1 MDSLPRIN
9 EPLPDVGAVER
20 ANDIRRQAR
29 GGPKGTPQRR
39 PKKGE
44 PRPAT
49 VSCDRHES
57 HAEEDGGGPPQTGS
71 GEESPVDRERSE
83 AYYGRDRT
91 IASIQPKGRLI
102 DIAT

>member
-1 MDSLPRIN
+1 MDSLPMIN
-9 EPLPDVGAVER
+9 ESLPDVGAVER
-20 ANDIRRQAR
+20 ANDILRQTG

-44 PRPAT
+44 PKPAT
-49 VSCDRHES
+49 VSRDRHES
-57 HAEEDGGGPPQTGS
+57 HAEEDGGQPLLTGS
-71 GEESPVDRERSE
+71 GEEAPVDRERQE

-102 DIAT
+102 DIAI